1 MEELRQSLLNVI
13 RRLAS
18 ENNELRQDYAR
29 QKQDLALVRL
39 RVEETGNEL
48 IQLHKQNVKLVRQL
62 QEAEKALKKVK

>member
-18 ENNELRQDYAR
+18 KNNELRQDYAR